1 MPTFDLLTIGHS
13 NIPAER
19 AERGVSIGHILHDGT
34 TTPHGVIERLLLAEY
49 DGHADLFSAGHGDR
63 LAAAY
68 RRHARA
74 VAYRAKSAA
83 SGTSAASGA
92 SAAAETR

>member
-1 MPTFDLLTIGHS
+1 MPTFDLLTIGHC

-19 AERGVSIGHILHDGT
+19 AERGVSIGHILHDGA
-34 TTPHGVIERLLLAEY
+34 TTPHGAIERRLFAEY
-49 DGHADLFSAGHGDR
+49 DGDADLFSAGHGDR

-68 RRHARA
+68 RCRARA
-74 VAYRAKSAA
+74 VAYRVKP
-83 SGTSAASGA
+83 AASGA